1 MSRALRLFCLAAFA
15 ITFVH
20 NVDAH
25 NGGAHSTIKFA
36 PCPEDAT
43 LECGKLTLPINH
55 AKPHV
60 NDRGATFDMAV
71 IRARATAPE
80 QRIGVLVVNPG
91 GPGGSG
97 VDFIVSQARTPFVTV
112 LRQRFDLVSFDVRGS
127 HRSGALRC
135 PMQVINAPPESL
147 DDQALAAFFDDYGQK
162 IASACPADKR
172 ELATS
177 MSSNNMARD
186 MDALRRALN
195 ERQITFVGVSY
206 GTLLG
211 ATYASMFPQRVRA
224 MLLDAS
230 MPAEYRDYFVEYVME
245 QGTSIDLTLQR
256 VDELC
261 RKDPAC
267 SLRDTGVVA
276 AFDEVI
282 AQLDESPVTSGG
294 VVLTGDSATFIV
306 NLLLQD
312 ERTWPVL
319 AEALSNS
326 RSGDYQLFLERA
338 QARLALKPTFP
349 FSLVEAFDVIFC
361 NDASSRRQA
370 ADYLPTAQAF
380 SALSPRFLGRP
391 SISIAGQVAG
401 CSSWPAVDVPIIRNV
416 RHELDSRILL
426 VATDFDPATPLAW
439 TRRLAKRLGME
450 DSIVRY
456 QGGGHIAVRQG
467 SPCMQGVVGAYLFN
481 LALPEEGY
489 TCPAQPISFSA
500 APLPG
505 DSD

>member
-1 MSRALRLFCLAAFA
+1 MSRALRLFCLAAVA

-25 NGGAHSTIKFA
+25 NGASHSTIKFA

-80 QRIGVLVVNPG
+80 QRIGVLMVNPG
-91 GPGGSG
+91 GPGASG
-97 VDFIVSQARTPFVTV
+97 VDFILSQSRTPFVTV

-135 PMQVINAPPESL
+135 PMQVIDAPEGL
-147 DDQALAAFFDDYGQK
+147 DDEALAAFFDDYGQK

-172 ELATS
+172 ALATS

-195 ERQITFVGVSY
+195 ERQINFVGVSY

-230 MPAEYRDYFVEYVME
+230 MPAEYRDYFVEYAME

-267 SLRDTGVVA
+267 ALRDTGVVA

-282 AQLDESPVTSGG
+282 AQLDDSPVTSDD

-306 NLLLQD
+306 DLLLQE

-319 AEALSNS
+319 VEALSDA
-326 RSGDYQLFLERA
+326 RSGDYGLFFERM
-338 QARLALKPTFP
+338 QARLALKPSFP
-349 FSLVEAFDVIFC
+349 FSQVEAFDVIFC
-361 NDASSRRQA
+361 NDADTRRQA

-391 SISIAGQVAG
+391 SLSIAAQIAS
-401 CSSWPAVDVPIIRNV
+401 CSSWPAADLPIIRNV
-416 RHELDSRILL
+416 RHELENRILL
-426 VATDFDPATPLAW
+426 AATDFDPATPLAW

-481 LALPEEGY
+481 LALPEKGY
-489 TCPAQPISFSA
+489 TCPAEPISFSE
-500 APLPG
+500 APLPV